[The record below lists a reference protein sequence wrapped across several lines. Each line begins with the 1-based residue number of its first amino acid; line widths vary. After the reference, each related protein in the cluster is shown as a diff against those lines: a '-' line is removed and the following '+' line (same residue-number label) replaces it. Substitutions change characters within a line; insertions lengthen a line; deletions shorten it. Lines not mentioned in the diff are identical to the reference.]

1 MGVPCSSRVLR
12 GRRSARLEAMV
23 VAKEAAVVVAEAAR
37 VAEAPQEASE
47 ATVVATEAAG
57 GADHRTASGWLWM
70 VEGRRN
76 SISEPTS
83 FTSKLEKELSLLVFA
98 F

>member
-1 MGVPCSSRVLR
+1 
-12 GRRSARLEAMV
+12 MV

-57 GADHRTASGWLWM
+57 GADHIIIYANGPLDEEEVACTL
-70 VEGRRN
+70 
-76 SISEPTS
+76 T
-83 FTSKLEKELSLLVFA
+83 FLLKLYQ
-98 F
+98 

>member
-1 MGVPCSSRVLR
+1 
-12 GRRSARLEAMV
+12 MV

-70 VEGRRN
+70 EGRRN

-83 FTSKLEKELSLLVFA
+83 FTSF